1 MVGRTSRR
9 ETIARVPVILAAPG
23 RPYPTFPS
31 DGGRTAPATPVCGT
45 GMFDTEHGGRDDP
58 AVLPSPVLA
67 AVPGRTTARLRF
79 VRVRE
84 FELRLIAIALVVAWA
99 TAAALVLFAYRPGG
113 PIDLLVGLTFMLPIA
128 IAAASV
134 RWPPL
139 ARGSGAFPLML
150 SLGLGSLLLLL
161 PSIGGLFNQLQA
173 LGSQTLLPSWEAA
186 YPWLLALAGT
196 SLFAG
201 FGLARRWL
209 GGTALRPRRLAAGVA
224 IGSVLTVIT
233 GIAFASVAIG
243 NELALRD
250 RPGSAAGSRFGPT
263 DSEGEPPPC
272 DGDVAAGPTAAVS
285 VALSGT
291 VDLRR
296 VGSVDQ
302 GGPRNGV
309 DFRWSAYVA
318 TGREFGWY
326 GAASTGGEAWAR
338 TPGSDWRTTSTAAV
352 ADGTMDLLAVET
364 ALTPGYR
371 ATAEDRGIE
380 VIEGAPARRCRIA
393 VDGPVFRAAF
403 PQVRWIVGGADIG
416 DWRGQLDFW
425 VFLDGQVGQI
435 AGSIN
440 GTGAVVQPDA
450 IQGTLEVILT
460 ATERGRPFVIYPPIR

>member
-1 MVGRTSRR
+1 
-9 ETIARVPVILAAPG
+9 
-23 RPYPTFPS
+23 
-31 DGGRTAPATPVCGT
+31 
-45 GMFDTEHGGRDDP
+45 MFDTEDGGCDDP

-67 AVPGRTTARLRF
+67 AVPGRPTARLRS

-84 FELRLIAIALVVAWA
+84 FELRLIAIALVAAWA
-99 TAAALVLFAYRPGG
+99 TAAALVLVAYRPGG
-113 PIDLLVGLTFMLPIA
+113 PIDLLVGLTFILPIA

-139 ARGSGAFPLML
+139 ARGSGAFPLMIC
-150 SLGLGSLLLLL
+150 LGIGSLLLLL

-186 YPWLLALAGT
+186 YPWFLALAGT

-201 FGLARRWL
+201 FGLARHWL
-209 GGTALRPRRLAAGVA
+209 GGMALRPRRLAAGVA
-224 IGSVLTVIT
+224 IGSALTIVT
-233 GIAFASVAIG
+233 GVAFASVAVG

-250 RPGSAAGSRFGPT
+250 RPGAVAGSRFGPT
-263 DSEGEPPPC
+263 DVEGEPPPC
-272 DGDVAAGPTAAVS
+272 DGEVVAGPTALVS
-285 VALSGT
+285 VDMSGAI
-291 VDLRR
+291 DLRR
-296 VGSVDQ
+296 IGSVDQ
-302 GGPRNGV
+302 GGPRNGT

-318 TGREFGWY
+318 TSQEFGWY
-326 GAASTGGEAWAR
+326 GAASTADGAWSR
-338 TPGSDWRTTSTAAV
+338 TPGSAWRTTSNAAV
-352 ADGTMDLLAVET
+352 ADGTMDLLAVEI

-393 VDGPVFRAAF
+393 IDGPTFRTAF
-403 PQVRWIVGGADIG
+403 PQVRWLVGGADLG

-440 GTGAVVQPDA
+440 GTGAVVRPDA
-450 IQGTLEVILT
+450 LQATLEVIVT
-460 ATERGRPFVIYPPIR
+460 ATERGRDFVIYPPIP